1 MRSVF
6 LKCYGFNLKL
16 LIITSSDVSFME
28 PYSSDD
34 IKRRKRKRYP
44 DNFYP
49 KDQLCPKCGKFLPN
63 LFKYVDTNEGEL
75 TKLYLKEFKPRQ
87 KTGKSLD
94 DDDTDLK
101 GGR

>member
-1 MRSVF
+1 
-6 LKCYGFNLKL
+6 
-16 LIITSSDVSFME
+16 ME

-34 IKRRKRKRYP
+34 IKRRKRKCYP

-94 DDDTDLK
+94 DDDTGVFTPNFSILFLK
-101 GGR
+101 LWFFCGI